1 LGKRQLLR
9 NWPNTGKFA
18 LTATEG
24 IDYKTLESKT
34 SDQRA
39 GNNLILKPFMAERLR
54 CAVIGTGAIGLD
66 HLNSLLQCHRATT
79 VAVADI
85 NPGRAK
91 EASERYKIPRSYV
104 DYRELLE
111 QADIDAVT
119 IALPNHMHAPVAI
132 EALKARKHVL
142 LEKPMATNAKDAA
155 KIVDAAAK
163 MRRTLMVAQNF
174 RFNRATQMAKM
185 VIQRGDLGDVYHA
198 RCFWLRRIGIPRIGS
213 WFTQK
218 KLSGGGAIFDIGVHV
233 LDACLHLVNEFDV
246 VSVLGQSHAK
256 FGPRGLGE
264 MNWGKSEID
273 PARPFDVEDYG
284 MALLRLK
291 SGRTV
296 SFEVSWAGYQPA
308 DGREHGLD
316 LLGTQGGLSLYP
328 ARLFRNGPNG
338 YESIQLASLKIPYP
352 EDRVHHFVNCVLEGK
367 KPMVAMEESLRI
379 QQILDAI
386 YTSAA
391 TGREVRL

>member
-1 LGKRQLLR
+1 
-9 NWPNTGKFA
+9 
-18 LTATEG
+18 
-24 IDYKTLESKT
+24 
-34 SDQRA
+34 
-39 GNNLILKPFMAERLR
+39 
-54 CAVIGTGAIGLD
+54 
-66 HLNSLLQCHRATT
+66 
-79 VAVADI
+79 
-85 NPGRAK
+85 
-91 EASERYKIPRSYV
+91 
-104 DYRELLE
+104 
-111 QADIDAVT
+111 
-119 IALPNHMHAPVAI
+119 
-132 EALKARKHVL
+132 
-142 LEKPMATNAKDAA
+142 
-155 KIVDAAAK
+155 
-163 MRRTLMVAQNF
+163 
-174 RFNRATQMAKM
+174 
-185 VIQRGDLGDVYHA
+185 
-198 RCFWLRRIGIPRIGS
+198 
-213 WFTQK
+213 
-218 KLSGGGAIFDIGVHV
+218 
-233 LDACLHLVNEFDV
+233 LVNEFDV
-246 VSVLGQSHAK
+246 VSVQGQSHAK

-284 MALLRLK
+284 VALLRLK